1 MFKWKSFGYKIVA
14 LTSFLSNLSLLN
26 CVFIYE
32 IIMNMFYIFWS
43 KQLKSTAKGGSL
55 PAHSSIKPKEDSSE
69 PGDSKVSFL

>member
-1 MFKWKSFGYKIVA
+1 MEIFWLQDSSAYTFPVESF
-14 LTSFLSNLSLLN
+14 LLN

-32 IIMNMFYIFWS
+32 VIMNMFYIFWS